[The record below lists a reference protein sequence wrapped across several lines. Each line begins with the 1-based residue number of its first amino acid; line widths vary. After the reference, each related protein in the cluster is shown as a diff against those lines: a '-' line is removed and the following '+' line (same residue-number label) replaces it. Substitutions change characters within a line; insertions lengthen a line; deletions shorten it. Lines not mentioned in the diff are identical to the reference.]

1 MQKLIP
7 TWGLLFAFV
16 CAFVAEVSA
25 QGTQAGRIVLAR
37 VTGQVTLTLKSDGST
52 RAAVNNEQ
60 IAAGY
65 VVTTAPEASV
75 VLVFSN
81 GATVNLRGDSVL
93 DIESFLQDPFAEDF
107 KIAEATAEPSTS
119 TTRLNLTRGEMI
131 GNVKRLNA
139 AGGSSFTVQ
148 TPMGAAGIRG
158 TTFRIIFRPDGTG
171 RAQFSITTIE
181 GNVVLIQGGVEIPI
195 DATSGE
201 AREISVEV
209 DVQVDPATGLLTV
222 QIAGLTLTAQIAPAA
237 SVAQV
242 IQAVQQIVEVVAA
255 QVFPP
260 PGGTPPDA
268 PPAPN
273 DQPSPDGPPD
283 NPPAPG
289 EGTPPPSPNGG
300 TPPAPNPPGETPPS
314 PGTGTNAGGTPPPP
328 PPPPPPLPPPPRTT
342 SGDGAPD

>member
-16 CAFVAEVSA
+16 CAFAAEVSA

-37 VTGQVTLTLKSDGST
+37 VTGQVTLTLKSDGTT

-60 IAAGY
+60 IAEGY

-93 DIESFLQDPFAEDF
+93 DIESFLQDPFSEDF

-131 GNVKRLNA
+131 GNVKRLDA

-209 DVQVDPATGLLTV
+209 DVQVDPATGVLTV
-222 QIAGLTLTAQIAPAA
+222 QVVGLTLTTQVAPAA

-242 IQAVQQIVEVVAA
+242 VQAVQQIVEVVVA
-255 QVFPP
+255 QVFAP
-260 PGGTPPDA
+260 PGGTAPDA
-268 PPAPN
+268 PPPQN
-273 DQPSPDGPPD
+273 DQSPPDGQPEA
-283 NPPAPG
+283 PPA
-289 EGTPPPSPNGG
+289 PNGG

-314 PGTGTNAGGTPPPP
+314 PGTGTNEGGTPPAPPP

-342 SGDGAPD
+342 SGDGSPD